1 MPISAPPPR
10 QRLARLRSGSCARE
24 GIPMPS
30 PKSRRRKSTLQSSKT
45 SKTREGEDFRARPRA
60 AGLSPDST
68 LARLEAALNLVDHVD
83 PALAADQTV
92 VAVASAQ
99 RFQRVT
105 DFHWTI
111 LMLCKAVFDR

>member
-1 MPISAPPPR
+1 
-10 QRLARLRSGSCARE
+10 
-24 GIPMPS
+24 
-30 PKSRRRKSTLQSSKT
+30 LQSSKT
-45 SKTREGEDFRARPRA
+45 SKTREGEDFRARPGTT
-60 AGLSPDST
+60 GLSLDST

-105 DFHWTI
+105 DFHGTI
-111 LMLCKAVFDR
+111 LML